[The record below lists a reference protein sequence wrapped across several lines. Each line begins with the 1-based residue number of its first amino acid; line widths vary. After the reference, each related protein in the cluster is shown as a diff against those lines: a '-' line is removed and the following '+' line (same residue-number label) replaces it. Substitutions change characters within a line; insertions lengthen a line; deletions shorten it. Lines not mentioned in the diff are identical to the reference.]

1 MKKIFITG
9 LAVFILQ
16 QSFSQDAFDALR
28 FSYLTPT
35 GSARVQAIG
44 GANISLGGDISSTFL
59 NPAGLAQFKTNELVL
74 SPGFLMNR
82 SKLNYNDSSFKGKR
96 SGFNTGV
103 SGFIFSWGNR
113 FKSSNIRN
121 TTVSFAINQSASF
134 NSNFSF
140 RNNGTRQSSYSE
152 KWVEELTYNNV
163 FNLGDAE
170 NNFPAGASQAY
181 VTYLIDTLLGQTGY
195 HTNADVSKMPLNQ
208 SFSYETRGGM
218 HEAAFAMAWNMKEK
232 FLYGVTIGIPMID
245 YKRKTTVSESDASNN
260 PDNDFKS
267 FTFSETFSTKGSG
280 FNAKLGVI
288 FKPVE
293 YFRIGLTFHTPSIIS
308 LTDRTDVSITS
319 DIENYARRISNNNSK
334 PSSFTDNTHNIT
346 GGTDYTYGYQLVT
359 PWRLGGSMSYVF
371 REINDVTKQKAFI
384 TADVELVNYKGMSY
398 SSNTDNATQGEKD
411 YFKSVNQSID
421 NLYKMALNAKIGGEL
436 KFETFMVRA
445 GFNYAGS
452 PYNKETMNSLPEG
465 TKNWRMTPSL
475 GVGFRDK
482 GFFADLTYAHTIG
495 RDFHIPYMLEGNTYP
510 IAKNNLAN
518 GQIMATIG
526 FKF

>member
-9 LAVFILQ
+9 LVVFILQ
-16 QSFSQDAFDALR
+16 HGFAQDAFDALR

-35 GSARVQAIG
+35 GSARIQSIG
-44 GANISLGGDISSTFL
+44 GANISLGGDISSTFI
-59 NPAGLAQFKTNELVL
+59 NPAGIAQFKTNELVL
-74 SPGFLMNR
+74 SPGFAFKNAKMNF
-82 SKLNYNDSSFKGKR
+82 NDSSFKGKK
-96 SGFNTGV
+96 SGLNTGV
-103 SGFIFSWGNR
+103 SGLILSWSNR
-113 FKSSNIRN
+113 FSSSNIRN
-121 TTVSFAINQSASF
+121 TTVSFAINQSANF
-134 NSNFSF
+134 NSNFAYSG
-140 RNNGTRQSSYSE
+140 RNNQSSYSE
-152 KWVEELTYNNV
+152 KWVEELVYNNV
-163 FNLGDAE
+163 YNWADAE

-181 VTYLIDTLLGQTGY
+181 VTYLLDTLAGQTGY
-195 HTNADVSKMPLNQ
+195 RTNADASKMPLNQ
-208 SFSYETRGGM
+208 SFAYETRGGM
-218 HEAAFAMAWNMKEK
+218 QEAAFAMAWNMKEK

-245 YKRKTTVSESDASNN
+245 YRRKTTVTESDASNN

-267 FTFSETFSTKGSG
+267 FTFSETFSTKGTG

-293 YFRIGLTFHTPSIIS
+293 YFRIGLTFHSPSVIS

-346 GGTDYTYGYQLVT
+346 GGSDYTYGYQLLT
-359 PWRLGGSMSYVF
+359 PWRLGASMSYVF

-398 SSNTDNATQGEKD
+398 SANSDNATPAEKD
-411 YFKSVNQSID
+411 YFKSVNESID
-421 NLYKMALNAKIGGEL
+421 ALYKMAFNAKIGGEL

-445 GFNYAGS
+445 GFNYSGG

-475 GVGFRDK
+475 GVGYRDK

-495 RDFHIPYMLEGNTYP
+495 RDFHIPYMLEGNSYP
-510 IAKNNLAN
+510 VAKNNLIN
-518 GQIMATIG
+518 GQIMATVG